1 MLRGLARLLLRIGG
15 WTAVGEMPDVPK
27 GVVIAAPHTSNWDG
41 VWALIY
47 KVAIGAEIHFFA
59 KQSLFWFPLGTLLR
73 SLGGIPLDR
82 SRAGS
87 AVQRAID
94 LFNQQERFYFGL
106 APEGTRK
113 LMPGWKSGFYRI
125 AVGAKVPVF
134 MGFLDYQH
142 KRVGIGD
149 RIDLSGDPEADL
161 AVFRDFYK
169 DIEGQHPAQTS
180 PIVFRD
186 RAGSG
191 VRSR

>member
-15 WTAVGEMPDVPK
+15 WTAVGEMPDAPK

-94 LFNQQERFYFGL
+94 LFNQHERFYFGL

-180 PIVFRD
+180 PIVFRE